1 MKTILS
7 PQMLLISATF
17 VLASVLFPYESV
29 ALAHATA
36 SANTRVTAQTQ
47 HALRFASTAEFVNE
61 YRQLTGR
68 APLSSDIT
76 LSTYAHIRAESAASE
91 GLFSHLNTA
100 GMNFYQIMSRNDD
113 APDVAYENLALSYSN
128 SVQLPVEG
136 WKHSTAHNAC
146 MLDERMSTV
155 GIAQMPFDTKNG
167 RQRYIT
173 VMIAGS

>member
-36 SANTRVTAQTQ
+36 SANTRVSAQTQ

-68 APLSSDIT
+68 APLSSDTT

-91 GLFSHLNTA
+91 GLFSHLNKA
-100 GMNFYQIMSRNDD
+100 GKNFYQIMSQNGD
-113 APDVAYENLALSYSN
+113 APEIACENLSLSYSD
-128 SVQLPVEG
+128 SVQLPFVG
-136 WKHSTAHNAC
+136 WKQSPAHHDC
-146 MLDERMSTV
+146 MVDERMNRIGV
-155 GIAQMPFDTKNG
+155 AQMPFDIKNG
-167 RQRYIT
+167 RQRFIT